1 MRVLK
6 SIMRWFFALQAIP
19 LVLMAVFSL
28 LKPRHATHV
37 VSLRSHIAA
46 CAFFLVLSL
55 PFVMAW
61 WTTRK
66 PSAKRNVWAVVASLF
81 YLAEGLLLLFVLHK
95 SPAISHGASA
105 RDGLLFVAIGVA
117 GVILFSL
124 RDAVSAS
131 ELAAVKRA
139 PIAGDRTSPWMNRVF
154 TALSIAAQFASMY
167 LWSTWARSHGL
178 QYRGRMPWFVL
189 FTIAVLTATILHE
202 CGHALIAWG
211 FHMKLLSFNAGPF
224 QWRKREGKWK
234 FKFVPSGFDN
244 LGGAVCVVPTDA
256 KQPRVHDLWMI
267 AAGPL
272 SNILFGSVALYLLLC
287 AHWPYYEQTW
297 RLVAY
302 TASFSF
308 IAAVTNMLPFMT
320 EDGGYSDGAQILQ
333 ILTNSPLYD
342 YRRTM
347 NSLASTLV
355 TERRYRDLDIDAIQR
370 AAKQF
375 PQEFRGVN
383 LQLCASNYF
392 MDTGRITEARVALA
406 TAEAIYNN
414 YSVDLPGPVHS
425 PFVIGHAYLNHN
437 AAAARTWWERMEAK
451 KFERNNV
458 DYWLAQ
464 SALYWIEGRMKE
476 AEEAWRKADAEAQK
490 LPQFG
495 AYEFDR
501 MRCALLRKE
510 LDHPSTEP
518 VVPVAPVFRV
528 ASTPVAP
535 AAQAFREAPTPS
547 VPVAPVFRGDPAPAV
562 PVAPFIPFAPVFRVA
577 PTASAS
583 VARDVPFAPVAAV
596 LPATAED
603 NARFDPLQ
611 FLRAAAIENLRS

>member
-1 MRVLK
+1 
-6 SIMRWFFALQAIP
+6 MRWFFAIQA
-19 LVLMAVFSL
+19 FSL
-28 LKPRHATHV
+28 LLIAISLLLRPGHVKYV
-37 VSLRSHIAA
+37 VSPFSHIFT
-46 CAFFLVLSL
+46 CAVFLLLSL

-66 PSAKRNVWAVVASLF
+66 PSAKRNVWAIVASLF
-81 YLAEGLLLLFVLHK
+81 YLAEGLLLLFVTLHTL
-95 SPAISHGASA
+95 PAFSHRGAT
-105 RDGLLFVAIGVA
+105 RDGLYFAVIGVA
-117 GVILFSL
+117 GVVLFSL
-124 RDAVSAS
+124 REAVPAS
-131 ELAAVKRA
+131 EVATVKHT

-154 TALSIAAQFASMY
+154 TALSIVAQFASMY
-167 LWSTWARSHGL
+167 LWSHWARSHGL
-178 QYRGRMPWFVL
+178 LYRGRMPWFVL
-189 FTIAVLTATILHE
+189 FTIAVLTSTILHE

-234 FKFVPSGFDN
+234 FKFVLSGFDN

-272 SNILFGSVALYLLLC
+272 SNIFFGSLALFFVLRVD
-287 AHWPYYEQTW
+287 WPFYEQTW

-308 IAAVTNMLPFMT
+308 IAAFTNMLPFMT

-370 AAKQF
+370 AANQF

-392 MDTGRITEARVALA
+392 LDSGRIREARVALA

-425 PFVIGHAYLNHN
+425 PFVIGHAYLNRN
-437 AAAARTWWERMEAK
+437 AVAARLWWERMEAK
-451 KFERNNV
+451 KLERFSV
-458 DYWLAQ
+458 DTWIAQ
-464 SALYWIEGRMKE
+464 SALFWIEGRQKE

-501 MRCALLRKE
+501 FRCALLRKE

-535 AAQAFREAPTPS
+535 AAQVFRDAPT
-547 VPVAPVFRGDPAPAV
+547 PAV
-562 PVAPFIPFAPVFRVA
+562 PVAPFTPFAPVFRVA
-577 PTASAS
+577 PTPAVS
-583 VARDVPFAPVAAV
+583 VARDVPFAPVASFAPVVAV

-603 NARFDPLQ
+603 SARFDPLQ